1 MSIKLSIL
9 RPLSISQRQAVIK
22 LIEKKDLDKRYI
34 KNWKLISSLN
44 VDTKSLSKAISK
56 KLKTVL
62 PTLIFSQQITFVK
75 NRFIGESGLEKKLSP
90 G

>member
-44 VDTKSLSKAISK
+44 VDTKNLSKAISK